1 MPTHISG
8 HALLELGVTPR
19 TELAILDLRSP
30 LERTTG
36 HIAISTGVS
45 YHFLEQRIST
55 LVPQLDT
62 TIVLAGTPD
71 LDEAGAAILEQL
83 GYSDVRVVDDGIRGW
98 TAAGGRTYTGTNL
111 RSKTLGEWIEHS
123 FSTPTVDSDTV
134 QSWIDGEGDIVI
146 LDSRPSG
153 EYLHHHIPG
162 GYNTGG
168 GAEIAY
174 RAGQVVTRPDTKVV
188 INCAGRTR
196 GIVGAQSLINTG
208 IPNQVF
214 SLYNGT
220 PAWEQSG
227 RTLAFGRGEDLTAP
241 QDVSPELHRWVA
253 TTLAE
258 GNARIVDAGE
268 VQHQLEDRSATTY
281 VFDVRSPAEY
291 SEGHFD
297 AAISVPGGQLVQTV
311 DEHVSV
317 RGAHI
322 VLVDTGEFVRAASTV
337 QWLRYL
343 HSGPITVVAASEA
356 EIRRTGGSFPIP
368 EVAYVTDAD
377 IATWRSDGKDVRILD
392 LRSSTHYAAGHL
404 TDSIHARREHISQ
417 VVKDS
422 PEVTVVL
429 VGDETYAPE
438 YAAASIE
445 GNVVVLSGGIDAAAD
460 PLTVDTPRYVADVQD
475 QTGPPEFGPDRD
487 RWYAAYFEWEL
498 SLLEDTA
505 GDPHFDFEQIAS
517 SELDLSS
524 GATK

>member
-1 MPTHISG
+1 MPTHIAG
-8 HALLELGVTPR
+8 HTLLALDSTPR

-36 HIAISTGVS
+36 QIAVSTGVP
-45 YHFLEQRIST
+45 YHDLEQRISE
-55 LVPQLDT
+55 LVPHLDT

-71 LDEAGAAILEQL
+71 LDEVGAAILEQL
-83 GYSDVRVVDDGIRGW
+83 GYTDVRVVDDGIRGW
-98 TAAGGRTYTGTNL
+98 TAAGGRTYTGTNV
-111 RSKTLGEWIEHS
+111 RSKTLGEWIEHT
-123 FSTPTVDSDTV
+123 FATPTVDSDTV
-134 QSWIDGEGDIVI
+134 QSWLDNEEDIVI

-168 GAEIAY
+168 GAEIDY
-174 RAGQVVTRPDTKVV
+174 RAGQVVTTPHTKVV

-227 RTLAFGRGEDLTAP
+227 RPLAFGRGADLDAP
-241 QDVSPELHRWVA
+241 QQVSAELVDWVES
-253 TTLAE
+253 TLAQA
-258 GNARIVDAGE
+258 GARIVGAEE
-268 VQHQLEDRSATTY
+268 VRHQLDNRSVTTY
-281 VFDVRSPAEY
+281 VFDVRSPAEFRQ
-291 SEGHFD
+291 GHLD
-297 AAISVPGGQLVQTV
+297 AAISVPGGQLVQTI
-311 DEHVSV
+311 DEHVAV
-317 RGAHI
+317 HGAHI

-356 EIRRTGGSFPIP
+356 EVRRAEGRFPIP
-368 EVAYVTDAD
+368 EVAHVTVAD
-377 IATWRSDGKDVRILD
+377 IAAWRSAGRDVRILD
-392 LRSSTHYAAGHL
+392 LRSSTRYAAGHIAE
-404 TDSIHARREHISQ
+404 SIHARREHIPQ
-417 VVKDS
+417 IVEGAPDA
-422 PEVTVVL
+422 TVVL

-438 YAAASIE
+438 YAAAAGP
-445 GNVVVLSGGIDAAAD
+445 GNIAVLSGGIDAVAD
-460 PLTVDTPRYVADVQD
+460 SLTTEAPRYAAGIEDH
-475 QTGPPEFGPDRD
+475 TGPPPFGPDRD

-498 SLLEDTA
+498 SLLDDTA

-517 SELDLSS
+517 SKLDLPSS
-524 GATK
+524 ATS